1 MRWICFSF
9 LVILLTNCSKTELD
23 LQTALAKQPKSE
35 IEIQTE
41 GRPQKGYL
49 VGIEPY
55 LIQSSYS
62 TDEAFYQSL
71 KVYFDYAKREEVL
84 PVERTVVVLPEYIG
98 TWLVASGE
106 DKSLFE
112 KNTVSD
118 AMEIVVLKNLGRFV
132 WFYLFGN
139 NSSTDS
145 LKETL
150 FRMKAWQMAHSYQTV
165 FSRLAKE
172 YRIAIV
178 AGSIILPEPKVVEG
192 KITVTDGPLQNVSFY
207 FRSDGEVDERVTR
220 KSFPIEDEKSFISG
234 FDPGSNPSILT
245 SLGTLATLVCADSW
259 YPEAYQNASNQSATL
274 LAIPSLL
281 APADA
286 WDKKWNGYNGGKIP
300 KDVNLKDINQITEW
314 QAWKKYSLL
323 GRAEAHQIK
332 NGMNVFF
339 RGQVWDIIA
348 TGDAFL
354 LQNGKPVAVKRKN
367 LKNLG
372 RVYALGI

>member
-1 MRWICFSF
+1 M
-9 LVILLTNCSKTELD
+9 D